1 MSTLLTSF
9 QKGDNSESKYKIAGG
24 FSHDMFFTK
33 KLFYAQALLIITGDQ
48 LMYRVA
54 LQINELKS
62 LVIQNKE
69 TLQQLRTSF
78 EKPELMSELSKKLE
92 GADNLLQRYVLHTE
106 KVFISKTVST
116 FGSIYFY
123 YLRNVGVML

>member
-1 MSTLLTSF
+1 M
-9 QKGDNSESKYKIAGG
+9 KYKIAGG
-24 FSHDMFFTK
+24 FSRDMFFTK
-33 KLFYAQALLIITGDQ
+33 KLFYARSLFIITGDQ

-106 KVFISKTVST
+106 KVFVSRTVST
-116 FGSIYFY
+116 FSRIYFC
-123 YLRNVGVML
+123 LP

>member
-1 MSTLLTSF
+1 M
-9 QKGDNSESKYKIAGG
+9 KYKIARG
-24 FSHDMFFTK
+24 FLCDMSFTK
-33 KLFYAQALLIITGDQ
+33 KLIYAQAVLIITGDQ

-106 KVFISKTVST
+106 KVFISRTVST
-116 FGSIYFY
+116 FSRIYFC
-123 YLRNVGVML
+123 LP

>member
-1 MSTLLTSF
+1 M
-9 QKGDNSESKYKIAGG
+9 KYKIAGG
-24 FSHDMFFTK
+24 FSRDMIFTK
-33 KLFYAQALLIITGDQ
+33 ELFYAQAVLIITGDQ

-92 GADNLLQRYVLHTE
+92 GADNLLQRYVFHTE
-106 KVFISKTVST
+106 KVFISRTVST
-116 FGSIYFY
+116 VGYFY
-123 YLRNVGVML
+123 CCYLRNVEVIVVKLSVAKQ

>member
-1 MSTLLTSF
+1 M
-9 QKGDNSESKYKIAGG
+9 KYKIAGG
-24 FSHDMFFTK
+24 FSRDMFFTK

-106 KVFISKTVST
+106 KVFISRTVST
-116 FGSIYFY
+116 FGQIYFC
-123 YLRNVGVML
+123 LP